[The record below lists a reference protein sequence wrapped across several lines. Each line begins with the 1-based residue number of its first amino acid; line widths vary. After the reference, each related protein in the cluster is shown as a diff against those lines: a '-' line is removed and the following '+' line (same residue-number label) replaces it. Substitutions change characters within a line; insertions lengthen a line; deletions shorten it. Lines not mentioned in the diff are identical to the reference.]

1 MRSPLFIAALS
12 GAALLSSCGPQVNAP
27 SLAPRPVEKQPIDL
41 PAETSEPATPVDPAL
56 AARIAPLVA
65 SAQAGDQ
72 AFTHQRTETEAAIA
86 KAAGAAQGSEAWIVA
101 QQALS
106 TLDAAR
112 APVREAAAAI
122 EALRED
128 PANAAS
134 GNRGAIEAAAKI
146 IEALD
151 DAEAASVATLGTK
164 LGG

>member
-1 MRSPLFIAALS
+1 MRSPLSFVALS
-12 GAALLSSCGPQVNAP
+12 GAALLSACGPQVHAP

-41 PAETSEPATPVDPAL
+41 PAESSEPATPVDAAL

-65 SAQAGDQ
+65 AAHAGDQ
-72 AFTHQRTETEAAIA
+72 AFARQRTETEAAIA
-86 KAAGAAQGSEAWIVA
+86 KAAGAAQGSEAWIAA
-101 QQALS
+101 QQSLS

-122 EALRED
+122 EAMRVE

-134 GNRGAIEAAAKI
+134 GNRGAIEAAARI
-146 IEALD
+146 IETLD
-151 DAEAASVATLGTK
+151 DAEAATVATLGTK

>member
-1 MRSPLFIAALS
+1 MRSPLFLVALL
-12 GAALLSSCGPQVNAP
+12 GGALLSSCGPQVNAP
-27 SLAPRPVEKQPIDL
+27 SLAPRPVEKRPIDL
-41 PAETSEPATPVDPAL
+41 PGETSEPATPVDPAL
-56 AARIAPLVA
+56 AARIAPLVTA
-65 SAQAGDQ
+65 AQEGDR
-72 AFTHQRTETEAAIA
+72 AFARQRIEAEAAIA

-112 APVREAAAAI
+112 APVRDAAATV

-134 GNRGAIEAAAKI
+134 GNRQAIEEAAKI

-151 DAEAASVATLGTK
+151 DAEAAAVATLGTK